1 MRLAFDEQIFAVQA
15 YGGISR
21 DFFEQARVIRK
32 DSGLGIE
39 LSPLRAPIVNEFVLQ
54 DPDLTEWLQV
64 RRASGPYRALSH
76 YWGRARRRER
86 VDVVHNT
93 FYLPRGLG
101 DYPGARRV
109 STIHDM
115 IPELLPKSRRKL
127 DLLTR
132 KASYV
137 RASDHIICVSESTR
151 ADLLRVYADINVPVT
166 VAYPGVSTNFTPRA
180 PKLEGVDNPYLLHIG
195 NRGGYKDGATLLSAF
210 LLIASTFPELSLL
223 FVGGADLTHNERKMV
238 EASHVDERRVMQIS
252 LPDHL
257 VPSAYAHATI
267 TVFPSRY
274 EGFGLPAVEAMA
286 CGSPLVLAET
296 SSLPEV
302 GGDAAAYFSPGD
314 DRMLANLLT
323 EILQDERQQRE
334 MVSRGMSRAQAFTWD
349 AYALENIKA
358 YNQVLD

>member
-1 MRLAFDEQIFAVQA
+1 LDEQIFTVQT

-21 DFFEQARVIRK
+21 DFVEQIRVMRAASEF
-32 DSGLGIE
+32 DIE

-54 DPDLTEWLQV
+54 DPDLTDYLQV
-64 RRASGPYRALSH
+64 RRAPGPYRALAE
-76 YWGRARRRER
+76 YWRRSRRRET

-101 DYPGARRV
+101 DHPGAKRV

-132 KASYV
+132 KAAYV

-151 ADLLRVYADINVPVT
+151 ADLLRIYPGIDVPVT
-166 VAYPGVSTNFTPRA
+166 VAYPGVSTNFTPLA
-180 PKLEGVDNPYLLHIG
+180 PKLEGVSNPYLLHVG

-210 LLIASTFPELSLL
+210 LLIASAFPELSLL
-223 FVGGADLTHNERKMV
+223 LVGGAELTHHER
-238 EASHVDERRVMQIS
+238 ELIERSPVDKRRIEQIS

-257 VPSAYAHATI
+257 IPSAYAHATI
-267 TVFPSRY
+267 TIFPSRY

-323 EILQDERQQRE
+323 GILHDEGQQRE
-334 MVSRGMSRAQAFTWD
+334 MALRGVSRAKAFTWD
-349 AYALENIKA
+349 AYALANVEA
-358 YNQVLD
+358 YNQVLG

>member
-1 MRLAFDEQIFAVQA
+1 MRLALDEQIFAVQA

-21 DFFEQARVIRK
+21 DFVEQIRVMRATPELNI
-32 DSGLGIE
+32 D

-54 DPDLTEWLQV
+54 DPDLTEYLKV
-64 RRASGPYRALSH
+64 RRAPGPYRALAH
-76 YWGRARRRER
+76 YWRRSRRRER

-101 DYPGARRV
+101 DHPGAKRV

-132 KASYV
+132 KAAYV

-151 ADLLRVYADINVPVT
+151 ADLLRVYPGIDVPVT
-166 VAYPGVSTNFTPRA
+166 VAYPGVSTNFTPHA
-180 PKLEGVDNPYLLHIG
+180 PKLEGRDNPYLLHVG
-195 NRGGYKDGATLLSAF
+195 NRGDYKDGATLLSAF
-210 LLIASTFPELSLL
+210 SLIASTFPELTLL
-223 FVGGADLTHNERKMV
+223 LVGGGDLTPSEREMI
-238 EASHVDERRVMQIS
+238 ERSRVDGRRVVQIS

-257 VPSAYAHATI
+257 IPSAYAHATI

-286 CGSPLVLAET
+286 CGSPLVLADT

-302 GGDAAAYFSPGD
+302 GGDAAAYFAPGD
-314 DRMLANLLT
+314 DRQLANLLT
-323 EILQDERQQRE
+323 HILQDERQRRD
-334 MVSRGMSRAQAFTWD
+334 MSARGLSRAKAFTWD
-349 AYALENIKA
+349 AYALANVEA
-358 YNQVLD
+358 YNQVLT

>member
-1 MRLAFDEQIFAVQA
+1 MRLALDEQIFAVQA

-21 DFFEQARVIRK
+21 DFVEQIRVMR
-32 DSGLGIE
+32 DASEWNIE

-54 DPDLTEWLQV
+54 DPDLTEYLNV
-64 RRASGPYRALSH
+64 RRAPGPYRALAH
-76 YWGRARRRER
+76 YWRRSRRRER

-101 DYPGARRV
+101 DHPGAKRV

-132 KASYV
+132 KAAYV

-151 ADLLRVYADINVPVT
+151 VDLLRIYPGIDVPVT
-166 VAYPGVSTNFTPRA
+166 VAYPGVSTNFTPHA
-180 PKLEGVDNPYLLHIG
+180 PKLEGRDGPYLLHVG
-195 NRGGYKDGATLLSAF
+195 NRSDYKDGATLLSAF
-210 LLIASTFPELSLL
+210 LLIAATFPELTLL
-223 FVGGADLTHNERKMV
+223 LVGGGDLTSREREIIERSRV
-238 EASHVDERRVMQIS
+238 EERRVVQIS

-257 VPSAYAHATI
+257 IPSAYAHASI

-286 CGSPLVLAET
+286 CGSPLVLADT

-302 GGDAAAYFSPGD
+302 GGDAAAYFAPGD
-314 DRMLANLLT
+314 DRQLAALLT
-323 EILQDERQQRE
+323 DILQDERQRRDMAAQ
-334 MVSRGMSRAQAFTWD
+334 GLSRAKAFTWD
-349 AYALENIKA
+349 AYARANVEA
-358 YNQVLD
+358 YNQVLT